1 MERTYTVQDLL
12 SAMKRRRRLALS
24 IAAAVFAVS
33 AAIILALPA
42 EYASQSMTQVEPH
55 RLAPDFFPGN
65 AVVSFE
71 DRMRTLRHGLLA
83 RPVLERVI
91 RDTQFYDDAE
101 EDMDRAVERMRRQV
115 EVRLEGEVASGP
127 PTLLFVVEVK
137 GRDPQKVARAAELLP
152 RYYAEMTRD
161 LMTNQARNLRQT
173 LEAQVAD
180 MSKQLTSHEE
190 KLLAFKAQHATETP
204 EAAESNMRAATRIA
218 TQMELRLGAIA
229 EGQRRRTAVLASIPE
244 LESDAGRAHSAV
256 EEAQRRLEMARA
268 TYGEG
273 HPDVKRAERALA
285 DARTR
290 ADEQSE
296 RFQKERLEGH
306 VARIDSEIKEHQR
319 AYDELKAELATYQ
332 KRLDAT
338 PRWGE
343 AARGM
348 SRDYETLRA
357 KYTSTLS
364 RAADA
369 AAAEALLAANSSNL
383 FRTIQPAVAPSRPA
397 GPNRLG
403 LLLVALAAAIAT
415 GLIAAAASEYLD
427 SSLRGPE
434 DATHFGVPVL
444 ASIPRI
450 GPRKTA

>member
-12 SAMKRRRRLALS
+12 AAMKRRRRLALA
-24 IAAAVFAVS
+24 ITAAVFVVS
-33 AAIILALPA
+33 AAVILALPS
-42 EYASQSMTQVEPH
+42 EYSAQSMTQIEPH

-91 RDTQFYDDAE
+91 KDTRFFDDAD
-101 EDMDRAVERMRRQV
+101 EDMDRAVEKMRRQV

-127 PTLLFVVEVK
+127 PALLFIVEVK
-137 GRDPQKVARAAELLP
+137 GRDPEKVARAAELLP
-152 RYYAEMTRD
+152 RYYADMTREVISG
-161 LMTNQARNLRQT
+161 QARHLRET
-173 LEAQVAD
+173 LEAQVAT
-180 MSKQLTSHEE
+180 MSQQLTGEE
-190 KLLAFKAQHATETP
+190 AKLLAFKTQHATETP
-204 EAAESNMRAATRIA
+204 EASEANMRAATRIA
-218 TQMELRLGAIA
+218 AQMDLRLGAIA
-229 EGQRRRTAVLASIPE
+229 DGQRRRTAILASIPE
-244 LESDAGRAHSAV
+244 LESDAGRASMAV
-256 EEAQRRLEMARA
+256 EEAQRRLELARA
-268 TYGEG
+268 NYGEG

-290 ADEQSE
+290 ADEQTS
-296 RFQKERLEGH
+296 RFQKERLEAH
-306 VARIDSEIKEHQR
+306 VNRIDTEIRQHQQ
-319 AYDELKAELATYQ
+319 AYDELKTELATYQ

-343 AARGM
+343 AVRGM

-369 AAAEALLAANSSNL
+369 AAAESLLAANSASL
-383 FRTIQPAVAPSRPA
+383 FRTIQPAVAPNRPA
-397 GPNRLG
+397 GPNRIV
-403 LLLVALAAAIAT
+403 LLLIALGAAVAA

>member
-12 SAMKRRRRLALS
+12 AAMKRRRRLALT
-24 IAAAVFAVS
+24 IAAAVFVVS
-33 AAIILALPA
+33 AAIIVALPS
-42 EYASQSMTQVEPH
+42 EYSAQSMTQVEPH

-91 RDTQFYDDAE
+91 KDTQFFDDAE

-115 EVRLEGEVASGP
+115 DVRLEGEVASGP
-127 PTLLFVVEVK
+127 PALLFVVEVK
-137 GRDPQKVARAAELLP
+137 GRDPEKVARAAELLP
-152 RYYAEMTRD
+152 RYYAEMTRG
-161 LMTNQARNLRQT
+161 LMASQAKNLRQT
-173 LEAQVAD
+173 LEAQVAE
-180 MSKQLTSHEE
+180 MSKQLAVHEE
-190 KLLAFKAQHATETP
+190 KLLEFKGQHATETP
-204 EAAESNMRAATRIA
+204 EAAEANMRAATRIA

-229 EGQRRRTAVLASIPE
+229 DGQRRRTAVLASIPE
-244 LESDAGRAHSAV
+244 LESDAGRASVAV
-256 EEAQRRLEMARA
+256 EEAHRRLETARA

-273 HPDVKRAERALA
+273 HPDVKRAERTLA

-290 ADEQSE
+290 ADEQSS
-296 RFQKERLEGH
+296 RFQKERLEAH
-306 VARIDSEIKEHQR
+306 VGRIDAEIRDHEK
-319 AYDELKAELATYQ
+319 AYQALKTELASYQ

-343 AARGM
+343 AIRGM

-364 RAADA
+364 RAADS
-369 AAAEALLAANSSNL
+369 AAAEALLAANATGL

-397 GPNRLG
+397 GPNRLS
-403 LLLVALAAAIAT
+403 LLMVALAAAIVAGLLAAT
-415 GLIAAAASEYLD
+415 VSEYLD

-444 ASIPRI
+444 TSIPRI
-450 GPRKTA
+450 GPRRTA

>member
-12 SAMKRRRRLALS
+12 AAMKRRRRLALG
-24 IAAAVFAVS
+24 IMAAVFAVS
-33 AAIILALPA
+33 IAVILSLPS
-42 EYASQSMTQVEPH
+42 EYSAQSVTQVEPH
-55 RLAPDFFPGN
+55 RLAPDYFPGN

-91 RDTQFYDDAE
+91 KETQFFEDAE
-101 EDMDRAVERMRRQV
+101 EDMDRAVEKMRRQV

-127 PTLLFVVEVK
+127 PALLFVVEVT
-137 GRDPQKVARAAELLP
+137 GRDPEKVARAAELLP
-152 RYYAEMTRD
+152 RYYADMTRE
-161 LMTNQARNLRQT
+161 LMSNQAKNLKLT

-180 MSKQLTSHEE
+180 LSKQLAGHEE
-190 KLLAFKAQHATETP
+190 KIVAFKTQHATETP
-204 EAAESNMRAATRIA
+204 EAAEANMRAATRIA

-229 EGQRRRTAVLASIPE
+229 DGQRRRTAVLASIPE
-244 LESDAGRAHSAV
+244 LESDAGRASVAV
-256 EEAQRRLEMARA
+256 EEAQRRLETARA

-290 ADEQSE
+290 ADEQTS
-296 RFQKERLEGH
+296 RFQKERLESHIG
-306 VARIDSEIKEHQR
+306 RIDAEIKEHQR
-319 AYDELKAELATYQ
+319 AYDELKTELASYQ
-332 KRLDAT
+332 KRLDAA

-343 AARGM
+343 QARVL
-348 SRDYETLRA
+348 SRDYETIRA

-369 AAAEALLAANSSNL
+369 AAAEALLVANAPGL

-397 GPNRLG
+397 GPNRLM
-403 LLLVALAAAIAT
+403 LLLVALAAAVAA
-415 GLIAAAASEYLD
+415 GLIAAAVSEYLD

-434 DATHFGVPVL
+434 DASHIGVPVL

>member
-12 SAMKRRRRLALS
+12 SAMKRRRRLALA
-24 IAAAVFAVS
+24 IAAAVLAVS
-33 AAIILALPA
+33 AVIIFALPS
-42 EYASQSMTQVEPH
+42 EYRAQSMTQVEPH

-83 RPVLERVI
+83 RPVIERVI
-91 RDTQFYDDAE
+91 KETQFFDDAD
-101 EDMDRAVERMRRQV
+101 EDMDGAVERMRRQI

-127 PTLLFVVEVK
+127 PALLFVVEVK
-137 GRDPQKVARAAELLP
+137 GRDPEKVARAAELLP
-152 RYYAEMTRD
+152 RYYAEMTRE
-161 LMTNQARNLRQT
+161 LMAGQAKNLRQT
-173 LEAQVAD
+173 LEVQVAD
-180 MSKQLTSHEE
+180 MSKQLAEHEQ
-190 KLLAFKAQHATETP
+190 KLVAFKAQHATESP
-204 EAAESNMRAATRIA
+204 EAAEANMRAAARIA
-218 TQMELRLGAIA
+218 TQMELRLGAVA
-229 EGQRRRTAVLASIPE
+229 DGQRRRTAVLASIPE
-244 LESDAGRAHSAV
+244 LESDAGRASAAV
-256 EEAQRRLEMARA
+256 EEAQRRLEVARA
-268 TYGEG
+268 TYGDG
-273 HPDVKRAERALA
+273 HPDVKVAQRALA

-290 ADEQSE
+290 AEEQSS
-296 RFQKERLEGH
+296 RYQKERLEAH
-306 VARIDSEIKEHQR
+306 VGRIDAEIKDHQR
-319 AYDELKAELATYQ
+319 AYDELKAELATFQ

-343 AARGM
+343 AGRVLA
-348 SRDYETLRA
+348 RDYETLRA

-369 AAAEALLAANSSNL
+369 AAAESLMAANASGL
-383 FRTIQPAVAPSRPA
+383 FRTIQPAVAPQRPS
-397 GPNRLG
+397 GPNRLS
-403 LLLVALAAAIAT
+403 LLLVALAAAIAA
-415 GLIAAAASEYLD
+415 GLLAAAISEYLD

>member
-12 SAMKRRRRLALS
+12 AAMKRRRRLALG
-24 IAAAVFAVS
+24 IAAAVLVGS
-33 AAIILALPA
+33 AAIIFALPS
-42 EYASQSMTQVEPH
+42 EYTAQSMTQVEPH

-91 RDTQFYDDAE
+91 KETQFFDDAE
-101 EDMDRAVERMRRQV
+101 EDMDKAIERMRRQV

-127 PTLLFVVEVK
+127 PALLFVVEVT
-137 GRDPQKVARAAELLP
+137 GRDPEKVARAAELLP

-161 LMTNQARNLRQT
+161 LMANQARNLRTT
-173 LEAQVAD
+173 LEQQVAD
-180 MSKQLTSHEE
+180 MSKQLAVHEE
-190 KLLAFKAQHATETP
+190 KLLAFKAQHAPETP
-204 EAAESNMRAATRIA
+204 EAAEANMRAATRIA

-229 EGQRRRTAVLASIPE
+229 DGQRRRTAVLATIPE
-244 LESDAGRAHSAV
+244 LESDAGRAAVAV
-256 EEAQRRLEMARA
+256 EEAQRRVETARA
-268 TYGEG
+268 TYGDD
-273 HPDVKRAERALA
+273 HPDVLRAQRALA
-285 DARTR
+285 DARER
-290 ADEQSE
+290 AEEQGS
-296 RFQKERLEGH
+296 RFQKERLVAH
-306 VARIDSEIKEHQR
+306 VGRIDAEITEHKR
-319 AYDELKAELATYQ
+319 AYDELKTELATYQ
-332 KRLDAT
+332 KRLDAA

-348 SRDYETLRA
+348 ARDYETLRA

-369 AAAEALLAANSSNL
+369 AAAESLLAANATSL
-383 FRTIQPAVAPSRPA
+383 FRTVQPAVAPLRPS
-397 GPNRLG
+397 GPNRAS
-403 LLLVALAAAIAT
+403 LLLVALAAAVAA

-434 DATHFGVPVL
+434 DAHFAVPVL